1 MAFLRVYNGVM
12 KTSNDA
18 IKDKIIRAALPSVA
32 FDGWTMGVLENAAVE
47 NGLKKEMV
55 LSVFPDGVKDA
66 LRYFSHWADAEM
78 LKALAKEEMPA
89 RIRDKIALAVR
100 VRLKAL
106 TPYKE
111 AERLAIAYWVRPLR
125 KFEGAKLVWKTAD
138 AIWLW
143 AGDTSTDYNHY
154 TKRALLSG
162 VITSTA
168 LYWLSDASV
177 GAKDS
182 WAFLDRRIDNV
193 LNIGKIVGKLK
204 TA

>member
-1 MAFLRVYNGVM
+1 MA
-12 KTSNDA
+12 TSNEQ
-18 IKDKIIRAALPSVA
+18 IKEKIIKAALPSVA
-32 FDGWTMGVLENAAVE
+32 FDGWIMDVLMNAAVE
-47 NGLKKEMV
+47 SGFKKEMV
-55 LSVFPDGVKDA
+55 HSVFPDGVKDA
-66 LRYFSHWADAEM
+66 LRYFSYWADQEM
-78 LKALAKEEMPA
+78 LKVLAKEETPP
-89 RIRDKIALAVR
+89 RTRDKIALAVK
-100 VRLKAL
+100 VRMKVL

-111 AERLAIAYWVRPLR
+111 AERLAIAYWVRPMR

-138 AIWLW
+138 VIWHW
-143 AGDTSTDYNHY
+143 AGDTSTDYNRY
-154 TKRALLSG
+154 TKRVLLSG

-168 LYWLSDASV
+168 LYWLSDSSL

>member
-1 MAFLRVYNGVM
+1 MAFLGGYSGAM
-12 KTSNDA
+12 ATSNEQ
-18 IKDKIIRAALPSVA
+18 IKEKIIKAALPSVA
-32 FDGWTMGVLENAAVE
+32 FDGWIMDVLMNAAVE
-47 NGLKKEMV
+47 SGFKKEMV
-55 LSVFPDGVKDA
+55 HSVFPDGVKDA
-66 LRYFSHWADAEM
+66 LRYFSYWADQEM
-78 LKALAKEEMPA
+78 LKVLAKEETPP
-89 RIRDKIALAVR
+89 RTRDKIALAVK
-100 VRLKAL
+100 VRMKVL

-111 AERLAIAYWVRPLR
+111 AERLAIAYWVRPMR

-138 AIWLW
+138 VIWHW
-143 AGDTSTDYNHY
+143 AGDTSTDYNRY
-154 TKRALLSG
+154 TKRVLLSG

-168 LYWLSDASV
+168 LYWLSDSSL

>member
-1 MAFLRVYNGVM
+1 M
-12 KTSNDA
+12 KTYNDE
-18 IKDKIIRAALPSVA
+18 IKEKILKAALPSVA
-32 FDGWTMGVLENAAVE
+32 FDGWTMDVLMNAAVE
-47 NGLKKEMV
+47 SGFKKEMV
-55 LSVFPDGVKDA
+55 LSVFPDGVKDT
-66 LRYFSHWADAEM
+66 LRYFSRWADDEM
-78 LKALAKEEMPA
+78 LKALAKEETPQ

-100 VRLKAL
+100 ARMKAL
-106 TPYKE
+106 TPHKE
-111 AERLAIAYWVRPLR
+111 AERLAIAYWVRPMR

-138 AIWLW
+138 VIWHW
-143 AGDTSTDYNHY
+143 AGDTATDYNRY

-162 VITSTA
+162 VITSA
-168 LYWLSDASV
+168 VLYWLSDNSV

>member
-1 MAFLRVYNGVM
+1 MT
-12 KTSNDA
+12 TSNDA
-18 IKDKIIRAALPSVA
+18 IKEKILKAALPSVA
-32 FDGWTMGVLENAAVE
+32 FDGWTMDVLENAAIDA
-47 NGLKKEMV
+47 GYKKEMV
-55 LSVFPDGVKDA
+55 ISVFPEGVKDA
-66 LRYFSHWADAEM
+66 LRYFSHWADNEM
-78 LKALAKEEMPA
+78 LRVLAKEETPQ
-89 RIRDKIALAVR
+89 RIRDKIALAVKT
-100 VRLKAL
+100 RLRIL

-138 AIWLW
+138 VIWTH
-143 AGDTSTDYNHY
+143 AGDTATDYNRY

-168 LYWLSDASV
+168 LYWLSDSSM

-193 LNIGKIVGKLK
+193 LNIGKIVGRLK